1 MMGKFQ
7 FILVWGGGGGGGGGG
22 GLKTRTIKIK
32 KCFFLL
38 ISDKSEIKN
47 NPPMQLCSI
56 VQNS

>member
-7 FILVWGGGGGGGGGG
+7 FILVWGHGGG